1 MGNQKYYELTV
12 IWEAFLLEA
21 PKRYRAVP
29 RWKRLYQV
37 EKRGKET
44 GAGDSRA
51 RKMVQ

>member
-12 IWEAFLLEA
+12 IWEAFLLEV

-37 EKRGKET
+37 EKRGNET
-44 GAGDSRA
+44 GPGYTAPRM
-51 RKMVQ
+51 MVQ